1 MKILDDVLTS
11 LDFSATVKDIR
22 LGVRHTG
29 VFSRGCG
36 LASTLTHDAFKQEDP
51 HMVEPG
57 YLLAKTAQ
65 ELAMMANSARIMEAA
80 IGMATINSLI
90 QFDEANCVAINAS
103 EILAEKGRG
112 KKVAI
117 IGHFPFIPALKERV
131 GHLWVVEKNVRQG
144 DFAEQEADSI
154 LPLADVV
161 GITGTAFTN
170 HTLEHLLE
178 MCQPEAYILML
189 GDTTPMSPVLFDYGI
204 DAVCGVKV
212 INTGLALNCVSQ
224 GANFRQIR
232 GIKLLTMFKDSNLTV
247 HISN

>member
-1 MKILDDVLTS
+1 MLDDILNS
-11 LDFSATVKDIR
+11 LDFRVEVSDIR
-22 LGVRHTG
+22 QGVFHTG
-29 VFSRGCG
+29 VMSRSCG
-36 LASTLTHDAFKQEDP
+36 LASTLTHDAFKQEGP

-57 YLLAKTAQ
+57 KLLDKIAH

-112 KKVAI
+112 KNVAI

-131 GHLWVVEKNVRQG
+131 GQLWVIEKNVRQG
-144 DFAEQEADSI
+144 DFAEQESDSI

-178 MCQPEAYILML
+178 MCRPDAYVLML

-212 INTGLALNCVSQ
+212 VNTKLALDCVSQ
-224 GANFRQIR
+224 GANFRQMR
-232 GIKLLTMFKDSNLTV
+232 GIKLLTMFKDGY
-247 HISN
+247 

>member
-1 MKILDDVLTS
+1 MKILDDVLSS
-11 LDFSATVKDIR
+11 LDFTAIVKDIR
-22 LGVRHTG
+22 LGVMHTA
-29 VFSRGCG
+29 VISRGCG
-36 LASTLTHDAFKQEDP
+36 LASTLTHDAFKQAGP
-51 HMVEPG
+51 HMIEPG
-57 YLLAKTAQ
+57 NLLDKAAH
-65 ELAMMANSARIMEAA
+65 ELAIMAKSTRIMEAA

-103 EILAEKGRG
+103 EILAEKGKG

-117 IGHFPFIPALKERV
+117 IGHFPFIPALKEQV
-131 GHLWVVEKNVRQG
+131 GHLWVIEKNARQG
-144 DFAEQEADSI
+144 DFTEQEADSI

-178 MCQPEAYILML
+178 ICRPKAYVLML
-189 GDTTPMSPVLFDYGI
+189 GDTTPMSPVLFNYGI

-212 INTGLALNCVSQ
+212 VNTELALNCVSQ

-232 GIKLLTMFKDSNLTV
+232 GIKLLTMFKDSY
-247 HISN
+247 

>member
-1 MKILDDVLTS
+1 MKILDDVLSS
-11 LDFSATVKDIR
+11 LDFTAIVKDIR
-22 LGVRHTG
+22 LGVMHTA
-29 VFSRGCG
+29 VISRSCG
-36 LASTLTHDAFKQEDP
+36 LASTLTRDAFKQAGP
-51 HMVEPG
+51 HMIEPG
-57 YLLAKTAQ
+57 NLLDKTAH
-65 ELAMMANSARIMEAA
+65 ELAIMANSARIMEAA

-103 EILAEKGRG
+103 EILAEKGKG

-131 GHLWVVEKNVRQG
+131 GQLWVIEKNARQG
-144 DFAEQEADSI
+144 DFAEQEADNI

-161 GITGTAFTN
+161 GITGTAFSN

-178 MCQPEAYILML
+178 ICRPKAYVLML
-189 GDTTPMSPVLFDYGI
+189 GDTTPMSPVLFNYGI

-212 INTGLALNCVSQ
+212 VNTELALNCVSQ

-232 GIKLLTMFKDSNLTV
+232 GIKLLAMFKDSY
-247 HISN
+247 

>member
-1 MKILDDVLTS
+1 MKILDDLLSS
-11 LDFSATVKDIR
+11 LDFTATVKDIR
-22 LGVRHTG
+22 LGVMHTA
-29 VFSRGCG
+29 VISRGCG
-36 LASTLTHDAFKQEDP
+36 LASTLTHDAFKQAGP
-51 HMVEPG
+51 HMIEPG
-57 YLLAKTAQ
+57 NLLDKAAHKLAIMAKST
-65 ELAMMANSARIMEAA
+65 RIMEAA

-103 EILAEKGRG
+103 EILAEKGKG

-117 IGHFPFIPALKERV
+117 IGHFPFIPALKEQV
-131 GHLWVVEKNVRQG
+131 GHLWVIEKNARQG
-144 DFAEQEADSI
+144 DFTEQEADSI

-178 MCQPEAYILML
+178 ICRPKAYVLML
-189 GDTTPMSPVLFDYGI
+189 GDTTPMSPVLFNYGI

-212 INTGLALNCVSQ
+212 VNTELALNCVSQ

-232 GIKLLTMFKDSNLTV
+232 GIKLLTMFKDSY
-247 HISN
+247 

>member
-1 MKILDDVLTS
+1 MKILDDVLSS
-11 LDFSATVKDIR
+11 LDFTAIVKDIR
-22 LGVRHTG
+22 LGVMHTA
-29 VFSRGCG
+29 VISRGCG
-36 LASTLTHDAFKQEDP
+36 LASTLTHDAFKQAGP

-57 YLLAKTAQ
+57 NLLDKTAH
-65 ELAMMANSARIMEAA
+65 ELAIMANSARIMEAA

-103 EILAEKGRG
+103 EILAEKGKD

-117 IGHFPFIPALKERV
+117 IGHFPFIPALKDRV
-131 GHLWVVEKNVRQG
+131 GQLWGIEKNARQG
-144 DFAEQEADSI
+144 DFAEQEADNI

-178 MCQPEAYILML
+178 ICRPKAYVLML
-189 GDTTPMSPVLFDYGI
+189 GDTTPMSPVLFNYGI

-212 INTGLALNCVSQ
+212 VNTELALNCVSQ

-232 GIKLLTMFKDSNLTV
+232 GIKLLTMFKDSY
-247 HISN
+247 